1 VANNELGPNPATV
14 EILLDTTWR
23 TSSFENVRTE
33 TLDRKAATLATFA
46 SLVLS
51 IVATLGRGFLDRFPS
66 PWAVLLYVIGL
77 ALLVAS
83 IGLSML
89 VLIPKEQLT
98 LGMEYVR
105 RFPEWSQ
112 IRKSP
117 ERVRGEVMLGLIRA
131 LARERSLNSTKIR
144 LVRLA
149 FGCLFAGLG
158 LVTLQAAI
166 LALERL

>member
-1 VANNELGPNPATV
+1 MSHEVRPNPATIEV
-14 EILLDTTWR
+14 LLDTNWR
-23 TSSFENVRTE
+23 TSSLENSRTE
-33 TLDRKAATLATFA
+33 TLDRKTATLATFA

-66 PWAVLLYVIGL
+66 TWAVLLYVVGL

-98 LGMEYVR
+98 LGMEYLR
-105 RFPEWSQ
+105 RFPDWSE
-112 IRKSP
+112 IRKPP
-117 ERVRGEVMLGLIRA
+117 ERTRGEVMAALLRA
-131 LARERSLNSTKIR
+131 LARERSLNRTKIR

-149 FGCLFAGLG
+149 FVCLFVGLG
-158 LVTLQAAI
+158 LMTLQAAI

>member
-1 VANNELGPNPATV
+1 MMSHEVRPNPATIEV
-14 EILLDTTWR
+14 LLDTTWR
-23 TSSFENVRTE
+23 TSSFENSRTE

-51 IVATLGRGFLDRFPS
+51 IVATLGGGFLDRFPS
-66 PWAVLLYVIGL
+66 TWPVLLYVVGL

-98 LGMEYVR
+98 LGMEYLR
-105 RFPEWSQ
+105 RFPDWSE
-112 IRKSP
+112 IRKPP
-117 ERVRGEVMLGLIRA
+117 ERTRGEVMAALLRA
-131 LARERSLNSTKIR
+131 LARERSLNRTKVR

-149 FGCLFAGLG
+149 FVCLFVGLG